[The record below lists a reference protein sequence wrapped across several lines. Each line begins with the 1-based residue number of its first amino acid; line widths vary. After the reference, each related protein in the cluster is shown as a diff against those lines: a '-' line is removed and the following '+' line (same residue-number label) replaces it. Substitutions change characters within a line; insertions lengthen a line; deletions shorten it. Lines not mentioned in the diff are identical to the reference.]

1 MKATLLLLFCG
12 ALLLNSCRSYIGQ
25 QEFTRAEYSGYCLPT
40 DITPNAGRTIL
51 SDGSRYY
58 IELPR
63 YRKMPCALNWAEMMG
78 VKFCMPDYDQAVNE
92 NDLYLIPTDLAL
104 YLSGR
109 SSHIPSD
116 PFNNPL
122 TRVKNPSEVKSR
134 CTVSIP
140 IVNAAPENARG
151 NSFEC
156 TSPYA
161 GAHRAAGYAATVLLD
176 VPISVAQNAAL
187 LGAFGVGAVVSIVSA
202 PVMIPVTRQMQQRPA
217 TEQVETPTQTSA
229 PVTEAQD

>member
-25 QEFTRAEYSGYCLPT
+25 QEFTRAEYFGHCLPT
-40 DITPNAGRTIL
+40 DITPNSGRTIL

-63 YRKMPCALNWAEMMG
+63 YRKMPHALNWAEMMG
-78 VKFCMPDYDQAVNE
+78 DKICMPDYDQAVNE
-92 NDLYLIPTDLAL
+92 NDLYLIPTNLAL

-109 SSHIPSD
+109 SSHMPSAS
-116 PFNNPL
+116 FNNPL
-122 TRVKNPSEVKSR
+122 TRVENPSEVKSR
-134 CTVSIP
+134 CTVSLP
-140 IVNAAPENARG
+140 IVNAAPKNAIG
-151 NSFEC
+151 ESFRC

-176 VPISVAQNAAL
+176 VPISVAQNAL
-187 LGAFGVGAVVSIVSA
+187 CLGGAGVGAVVSIVSA

-217 TEQVETPTQTSA
+217 TEQVAPPTQTSA